1 MGFAR
6 LSRRILTTADRLA
19 TCQDQP
25 RLTGPGTRR
34 RWATGLSDLTGASLR
49 RRPTGAAGRGAGY
62 SDSPTPG
69 RLLFRPS
76 MCPCENVRMD
86 GLACPCGLGDGYES
100 CCGRLHAGAAAP
112 TAESLMRSR
121 YSAFAVRDAGYLLRT
136 WHPSAR
142 PRNLSF
148 DPALQWTRLAVLER
162 ATADSSTPPAR
173 CSSVRRTSSTASVA
187 SSRRRASSS
196 GKTDTGPTSVP
207 LTKGRLPHRAITLKS
222 AMSDHLENRTGS
234 PDLCACRSDCSRPR
248 RCADVPVLALS
259 ATNHHFGVTVPAIAG
274 RTSPGRAS

>member
-1 MGFAR
+1 MGLPVPAR
-6 LSRRILTTADRLA
+6 DRGHAQAPAGRPRAGALA
-19 TCQDQP
+19 RSSQVIQIRP
-25 RLTGPGTRR
+25 RPGTCCSGHRCALARMSAWTDSRVPVASETAMRR
-34 RWATGLSDLTGASLR
+34 
-49 RRPTGAAGRGAGY
+49 AAG
-62 SDSPTPG
+62 DSMQA
-69 RLLFRPS
+69 RP
-76 MCPCENVRMD
+76 
-86 GLACPCGLGDGYES
+86 
-100 CCGRLHAGAAAP
+100 AP

-136 WHPSAR
+136 WHRSAR
-142 PRNLSF
+142 PRNLGF
-148 DPALQWTRLAVLER
+148 DPALRWTRLAVLER

-207 LTKGRLPHRAITLKS
+207 LTNGRLPHRAITLKS